1 MQELRGMGEANALS
15 LRPRRPLRRATL
27 LRAAEIYHELFA
39 DGRGRVPATFEI
51 LMLSAWKPAPSQPQP
66 LRRGSGRV
74 SLAEALEVPT
84 GDHPGG
90 EA

>member
-1 MQELRGMGEANALS
+1 
-15 LRPRRPLRRATL
+15 
-27 LRAAEIYHELFA
+27 
-39 DGRGRVPATFEI
+39 
-51 LMLSAWKPAPSQPQP
+51 MLSGWKPAPSQPQP

-84 GDHPGG
+84 GSRRPGG